1 MTDFRVST
9 MEGSSVQNLSLARE
23 EIWLDPPYQRQSD
36 IWPLWKKQ
44 LLIDSLIQGFDVPKF
59 YFHEFFP
66 IQSVDGVDY
75 RYAIIDGK
83 QRLSAIWEF
92 MDGEYALSSE
102 IELIRNPDYAVGEM
116 TYGEL
121 GAAYPRIRASF
132 DARMLSVV
140 TIQADDIELIE
151 EMFSRLNEAV
161 PLSAAEKRNAL
172 GGPLPGHIRDLVA
185 SKRFFSDCVPFTN
198 SRYRHFDLAAKYLY
212 LVHVDG
218 LEDTKKVRLDRFVR
232 EFKLKS
238 LNVEAEALRRSVDEV
253 LDSMSEVF
261 VLRDSLLRSVGS
273 CVLYFQLFR
282 EALGGEFAPP
292 TRSQLEQFERVRL
305 ENRRRAEATLGEAD
319 YDLLEYDRFAQSPND
334 GIALRFRYSVLKHF
348 LGLGPG
354 PETPEDDV
362 D

>member
-1 MTDFRVST
+1 VTDFRIST
-9 MEGSSVQNLSLARE
+9 LEGSSVQNLSLARE

-66 IQSVDGVDY
+66 IQSIDGVDY

-92 MDGEYALSSE
+92 LDGKYPLASD
-102 IELIRNPDYAVGEM
+102 IELIKSPDAKVAGM

-132 DARMLSVV
+132 DARNLAVV
-140 TIQADDIELIE
+140 TIQTDDVELIE

-172 GGPLPGHIRDLVA
+172 GGPLPPHIRSLA
-185 SKRFFSDCVPFTN
+185 SSNRFFSDCVPFTN
-198 SRYRHFDLAAKYLY
+198 SRYRHFDLAVKYLY
-212 LVHVDG
+212 LSHVGG

-232 EFKLKS
+232 EFKESS
-238 LNVEAEALRRSVDEV
+238 LTAEADALRDRVDEV
-253 LDSMSEVF
+253 LDYMSEVF
-261 VLRDSLLRSVGS
+261 VSRDPLLRSVGS

-282 EALGGEFAPP
+282 EALDEDFAPP
-292 TRSQLEQFERVRL
+292 ARLDLERFEQARL
-305 ENRRRAEATLGEAD
+305 ENRRRAEAALGEAD

-334 GIALRFRYSVLKHF
+334 GIALRFRFSVLKQF

-354 PETPEDDV
+354 PETPEDDF